1 MKRFVYITILG
12 AALAMPG
19 AMTADDLN
27 KEITVEKDIV
37 PQEREASRLNRL
49 PQLSLSPVQ
58 AKKLSWTDRAIAAPV
73 TNDISVLAPA
83 SYAASIARS
92 PYRGYIDLGY
102 FPAMQLGLS
111 AGYRF
116 IDSDATRLGAWL
128 QYDGSQYKRENVLG
142 NKLSYRD
149 HSGALGLSLT
159 NDFEDIGT
167 LKARLSYGMSTF
179 NFPTLEDKGLSQS
192 TNRVDFGLGWHST
205 LGAFS
210 YNIGLDYNYF
220 GFSKAV
226 NDELPGL
233 KALNENTARLS
244 LGGLYS
250 FDEFNNVGLDLTG
263 AVNGVNDFA
272 GIGSHTFAYIQASPY
287 YLNRG
292 KNYSVR
298 LGIEFDY
305 IKGLENKTRIYPDVR
320 LDWSPS
326 SSFAL
331 YARFYGGN
339 PNLNSASEL
348 FDQNHYINPSMSF
361 GPSWDK
367 YTGRLGFIVGPFAGA
382 SFEIWGGYG
391 KVSSLP
397 LPALVDENTSISA
410 MGYYATFNMTS
421 VNYGIAFNYTYRDL
435 AKLRLSYEGAP
446 QDIDKGYA
454 LWLDRARNVFD
465 ATVTVTPVK
474 ALDLELAYR
483 LRSGRSV
490 YALDLSEENPFDHIA
505 YTKVGLGNAG
515 SLDCG
520 AAYRITPQFS
530 VWARGENLLNGK
542 WQEVYGIPNKGI
554 TGLIGI
560 GYKF

>member
-1 MKRFVYITILG
+1 MR
-12 AALAMPG
+12 
-19 AMTADDLN
+19 
-27 KEITVEKDIV
+27 
-37 PQEREASRLNRL
+37 QS
-49 PQLSLSPVQ
+49 VQ
-58 AKKLSWTDRAIAAPV
+58 ARCFALLRHNVFFDGNLFV
-73 TNDISVLAPA
+73 EVV
-83 SYAASIARS
+83 
-92 PYRGYIDLGY
+92 GGH
-102 FPAMQLGLS
+102 GC
-111 AGYRF
+111 
-116 IDSDATRLGAWL
+116 DATRLGAWL

-298 LGIEFDY
+298 LGIEC
-305 IKGLENKTRIYPDVR
+305 
-320 LDWSPS
+320 S
-326 SSFAL
+326 
-331 YARFYGGN
+331 N
-339 PNLNSASEL
+339 PWQRWMCFHRRVPVAEAMILFHSRPIFISHTPKSGSETL
-348 FDQNHYINPSMSF
+348 VHLTS
-361 GPSWDK
+361 GP
-367 YTGRLGFIVGPFAGA
+367 L
-382 SFEIWGGYG
+382 
-391 KVSSLP
+391 
-397 LPALVDENTSISA
+397 
-410 MGYYATFNMTS
+410 
-421 VNYGIAFNYTYRDL
+421 
-435 AKLRLSYEGAP
+435 
-446 QDIDKGYA
+446 
-454 LWLDRARNVFD
+454 
-465 ATVTVTPVK
+465 TV
-474 ALDLELAYR
+474 
-483 LRSGRSV
+483 
-490 YALDLSEENPFDHIA
+490 
-505 YTKVGLGNAG
+505 
-515 SLDCG
+515 
-520 AAYRITPQFS
+520 
-530 VWARGENLLNGK
+530 
-542 WQEVYGIPNKGI
+542 
-554 TGLIGI
+554 
-560 GYKF
+560 